1 MLCAKVTHECKLED
15 RDIKFGRRKTG
26 EEHENGESD
35 LIREVSMVSRSSN
48 SGHGKHHSSRPRSG
62 KHRRHQEHAQGHST
76 HPSYGAR
83 LTVSTL
89 TTHGSNTSGSNS
101 GGEADGE
108 VDHLSVGGRS
118 GTETLSSR
126 EGSFRSNNSH
136 ATVDS
141 PRAVAK
147 HPHLHQS
154 HTAHSTHSRSTTK
167 SSSPRSPRRKSKAST
182 HHKPNS
188 HSWAS

>member
-1 MLCAKVTHECKLED
+1 M
-15 RDIKFGRRKTG
+15 GG

-89 TTHGSNTSGSNS
+89 TSHGS
-101 GGEADGE
+101 
-108 VDHLSVGGRS
+108 
-118 GTETLSSR
+118 
-126 EGSFRSNNSH
+126 NSH

-147 HPHLHQS
+147 HPHLHKS